1 MSFTLL
7 QNNTNSKYFE
17 YISGQSCGQENDMRF
32 SYHTVSETAHF
43 VFALNWCMSTDF
55 HNCARRTYTVQQ
67 ICKKDGV

>member
-43 VFALNWCMSTDF
+43 VFALN
-55 HNCARRTYTVQQ
+55 
-67 ICKKDGV
+67 